1 MEDIL
6 DKIDD
11 DNLWDILDNFSNDK
25 NSSYSLGTL
34 SDSDNTNY
42 SEYSD
47 LSLLD
52 KLFDRLGKSKV
63 LNATPNMPAGNSSN
77 LSA

>member
-1 MEDIL
+1 MSGTPSIANPNAAGAAN
-6 DKIDD
+6 KIP
-11 DNLWDILDNFSNDK
+11 NLRAQLIN
-25 NSSYSLGTL
+25 
-34 SDSDNTNY
+34 

-63 LNATPNMPAGNSSN
+63 LNATPNIPAGNSSN

>member
-1 MEDIL
+1 MARPTAAGAAN
-6 DKIDD
+6 KIP
-11 DNLWDILDNFSNDK
+11 NLRAQFIN
-25 NSSYSLGTL
+25 
-34 SDSDNTNY
+34 

-47 LSLLD
+47 LSLLE